1 MTDNEKKEKKQESGL
16 ISAHNYNNYNDYVN
30 FQLQKTRNKQKQA
43 RWLGPEWDLKIK
55 IFKTLFKENIY
66 LIKDK
71 KNALCLG
78 SRTGQEVVA
87 LKELGVENAIGIDLH
102 EFDPYTI
109 KGDIHK
115 LNFKNDTFDLE
126 FTNILD
132 HSLYPDQFA
141 KEIYRTLK
149 KGGIFILHIQYE
161 VHSQD
166 KYTETII
173 SSLENIEQLFKN
185 FTLIKKQKIQSG
197 IIAMNYEFIFKK

>member
-16 ISAHNYNNYNDYVN
+16 VSTHKYNNYDDYVN

-55 IFKTLFKENIY
+55 IFKTLFEENIY

-102 EFDPYTI
+102 EFKPYTI

-185 FTLIKKQKIQSG
+185 FTLIKKRKIQSG

>member
-16 ISAHNYNNYNDYVN
+16 ISAHNYNNYDDYVN
-30 FQLQKTRNKQKQA
+30 FQLEKTRNKQKQA

-55 IFKTLFKENIY
+55 IFKTLFEENIY

-102 EFDPYTI
+102 EFKPYTI

-185 FTLIKKQKIQSG
+185 FTLIKKRNIQSD

>member
-16 ISAHNYNNYNDYVN
+16 ISAHNYNNYDDYVN
-30 FQLQKTRNKQKQA
+30 FQLEKTRNKQKQA

-55 IFKTLFKENIY
+55 IFKTLFEENIY

-102 EFDPYTI
+102 EFKPYTI

-185 FTLIKKQKIQSG
+185 FTLIKKRKIQSG
-197 IIAMNYEFIFKK
+197 IIAMNYEFIFEK